1 MYKLRGIL
9 LSNILVMFIIKV
21 SGCMNIVIKFYFF
34 LERVMKLD
42 IIYLNKC

>member
-1 MYKLRGIL
+1 MYNLRGIL
-9 LSNILVMFIIKV
+9 LSNILVMFKV

-42 IIYLNKC
+42 RIYLNKC